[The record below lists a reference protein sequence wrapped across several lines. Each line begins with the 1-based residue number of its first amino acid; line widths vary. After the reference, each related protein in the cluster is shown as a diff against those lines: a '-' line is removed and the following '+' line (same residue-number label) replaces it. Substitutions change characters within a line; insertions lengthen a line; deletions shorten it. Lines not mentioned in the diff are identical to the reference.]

1 MRKKLFYTDFGN
13 YLDLINGVK
22 EDDISRSNHE
32 HQRRCQDKQMHDS
45 WLNVLGALAKFLS
58 SFSK

>member
-13 YLDLINGVK
+13 YLDLMNGVK

-32 HQRRCQDKQMHDS
+32 HQRRYQDKQMHDS